1 MKVIYEIGH
10 NDGLHIKYPIISS
23 HSARSV
29 WAKTTDKVFKV
40 FGNQLSSANKN
51 LRQAKNL
58 LRFAQSKNW
67 LHTQRR
73 RRRNSCHPSK
83 LVRWARLWATFGHSL
98 APPPTHTHT
107 ERALHPLY
115 PVPLLS
121 VPLYTSLPTHRD
133 LPYHTKS
140 ALYPVYLYTLPLPCS
155 TLWPVPLYLC
165 SVCT

>member
-1 MKVIYEIGH
+1 MKVIYEIGD

-83 LVRWARLWATFGHSL
+83 LVRWGSLWATFGHRL
-98 APPPTHTHT
+98 APPPTHTHRT
-107 ERALHPLY
+107 CP
-115 PVPLLS
+115 
-121 VPLYTSLPTHRD
+121 
-133 LPYHTKS
+133 
-140 ALYPVYLYTLPLPCS
+140 LPLPCTSALCTSLYLSPHTQRTAIPKVPS
-155 TLWPVPLYLC
+155 TL
-165 SVCT
+165 CTSTVLHTTFTL